1 MALVAGKRLSI
12 KTDTSM
18 FKRLGGRRS
27 QENNAGRNHQAPVV
41 CKYWLKG
48 RCTRNPCKFLHPE
61 RAKPDTV
68 KSGLVW
74 KNPNSYNKLNTSP
87 PKPTFVKNNPNS
99 YKLNS
104 PPPKPTFVKN
114 KENCDHNKI
123 VMKKTEQK
131 VLPSSGQSQTER
143 VEKTENGVKDEKCHN
158 LQSWFGDNGLS
169 LIAQLEGHSKGVTG
183 IVLPHGTNT
192 LYCTSKDKSLRVWD
206 CNSGKCGDVINFD
219 EECGTLVEQGPWIFA
234 GLQNMIKACNR
245 ETQPTVVIQ
254 ASGGMVNA
262 ITMFEDTLFAGME
275 DGTVLSWKS
284 TSKNSFAEEATCL
297 KGHTGS
303 VLSLIVGAK
312 QLFSGSADRTIRVWD
327 AESLECKH
335 VLNGHTS
342 DVTSVICWEQYLFS
356 GSLDKT
362 IKVWSATASG
372 NIEEVFQHN
381 VDNGV
386 LAFCG
391 THDAEEKPIL
401 LCSCKDD
408 GVRIF
413 DLPSFAERGRIYS
426 RHDVKAIQVG
436 PESLFFTG
444 DAAGL
449 VSVWKPNG
457 ESVKRTQQEKSLDEV
472 IN

>member
-12 KTDTSM
+12 KTDTSV
-18 FKRLGGRRS
+18 FKRLGRRT
-27 QENNAGRNHQAPVV
+27 QENNTATSHQSPVV
-41 CKYWLKG
+41 CKYWLQG
-48 RCTRNPCKFLHPE
+48 RCTRNPCKFLHPD

-68 KSGLVW
+68 KPGLVW
-74 KNPNSYNKLNTSP
+74 KNPNSYNKLNSSSP
-87 PKPTFVKNNPNS
+87 KQAFVKNNPNS
-99 YKLNS
+99 YKLNGS
-104 PPPKPTFVKN
+104 SPKPTFVKN
-114 KENCDHNKI
+114 NENCDHNK
-123 VMKKTEQK
+123 VVVKTEQK
-131 VLPSSGQSQTER
+131 VLSSSGQTKR
-143 VEKTENGVKDEKCHN
+143 VKKTENGVKDEKCHS

-169 LIAQLEGHSKGVTG
+169 LVAQLEGHSKGVTG

-192 LYCTSKDKSLRVWD
+192 LYCSSKDKSLRVWD
-206 CNSGKCGDVINFD
+206 CNTGKCGDVINFD
-219 EECGTLVEQGPWIFA
+219 VECGTLVEEGQWIFA

-245 ETQPTVVIQ
+245 ETLTTVVIQ

-275 DGTVLSWKS
+275 DDTILSWKS
-284 TSKNSFAEEATCL
+284 TSNNSFAEEATCL

-312 QLFSGSADRTIRVWD
+312 QLFSGSTDRTIRVWD
-327 AESLECKH
+327 CESLECKH

-342 DVTSVICWEQYLFS
+342 DVTSVICWDQYLFS

-362 IKVWSATASG
+362 IKVWAATASG
-372 NIEEVFQHN
+372 NIEEVFIYN

-408 GVRIF
+408 GVCIF
-413 DLPSFAERGRIYS
+413 DLPSFGERGRIYS
-426 RHDVKAIQVG
+426 RHDVRAIQVG

-457 ESVKRTQQEKSLDEV
+457 QSAKQTQQEQSLDKV